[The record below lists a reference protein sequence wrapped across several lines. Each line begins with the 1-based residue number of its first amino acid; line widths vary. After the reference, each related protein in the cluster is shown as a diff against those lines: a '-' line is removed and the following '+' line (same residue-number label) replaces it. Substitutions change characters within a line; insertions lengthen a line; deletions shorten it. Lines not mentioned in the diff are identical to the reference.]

1 MFNSSKLLLIFFI
14 FFIPISK
21 ANSSDF
27 LGVGQYVNKFDKQ
40 IKNKDFFHISGVFQR
55 CAGVFGAYGKFL
67 PTDMKDMKLKFVN
80 LSIDSMKKSI
90 DLLNMSNQNKPVQNV
105 KQVNTA
111 VRYFTDIYY
120 KSLEIDQLNT
130 GTIMKGNSSIDM
142 NLCIGLFK

>member
-1 MFNSSKLLLIFFI
+1 
-14 FFIPISK
+14 
-21 ANSSDF
+21 
-27 LGVGQYVNKFDKQ
+27 
-40 IKNKDFFHISGVFQR
+40 
-55 CAGVFGAYGKFL
+55 
-67 PTDMKDMKLKFVN
+67 
-80 LSIDSMKKSI
+80 
-90 DLLNMSNQNKPVQNV
+90 MSNQNKPVQNV

>member
-111 VRYFTDIYY
+111 VRYFTDIDY